1 MAGSQHHPPMAQ
13 RIARLLPTLTRAQR
27 RMADYVLAHPL
38 QAATQ
43 TIDELASA
51 LGVSVATANRF
62 ARALEFDGYPQFRAA
77 LVLGFE
83 SALALVDKVR
93 QQVGRPVGDAGVF
106 ALTLSEIGAN
116 VERTRRALDPES
128 CRQAVAAIGAAQR
141 IAIAGYGSSGWLAGL
156 LHRTLE
162 PYCRQVHLLASLEG
176 PGYGAR
182 VLSGLGPADLLI
194 AIAFPRYSADTVF
207 LARRAH
213 QAGVPL
219 LALTDKRSSPL
230 APLASV
236 SLYAASESSYFVNSE
251 CSTLALIEA
260 LASAVAHH
268 SRDPVQA
275 TGRLAAAAQPWLHG
289 TAQSR
294 LRPPP
299 ARDETPRPAA
309 RRRAAANAPS
319 QPSVKPSRKA
329 TP

>member
-116 VERTRRALDPES
+116 VERTRQALDPES

-162 PYCRQVHLLASLEG
+162 P
-176 PGYGAR
+176 
-182 VLSGLGPADLLI
+182 
-194 AIAFPRYSADTVF
+194 
-207 LARRAH
+207 
-213 QAGVPL
+213 
-219 LALTDKRSSPL
+219 
-230 APLASV
+230 
-236 SLYAASESSYFVNSE
+236 
-251 CSTLALIEA
+251 
-260 LASAVAHH
+260 
-268 SRDPVQA
+268 
-275 TGRLAAAAQPWLHG
+275 
-289 TAQSR
+289 
-294 LRPPP
+294 
-299 ARDETPRPAA
+299 
-309 RRRAAANAPS
+309 
-319 QPSVKPSRKA
+319 
-329 TP
+329 

>member
-1 MAGSQHHPPMAQ
+1 MAGSPHHPPMAQ

-43 TIDELASA
+43 TIDELATA

-62 ARALEFDGYPQFRAA
+62 ARALEFEGYPQFRAA

-83 SALALVDKVR
+83 SSLALVDKMR
-93 QQVGRPVGDAGVF
+93 QRVGQPVGDAGVF
-106 ALTLSEIGAN
+106 ALTLGEIGTN
-116 VERTRRALDPES
+116 IERTRQSLDADS
-128 CRQAVAAIGAAQR
+128 CQQAVAAISAAQR

-156 LHRTLE
+156 LHRALE
-162 PYCRQVHLLASLEG
+162 PHCRHVHLLASLEG

-182 VLSGLGPADLLI
+182 VLSGLSRADLLI
-194 AIAFPRYSADTVF
+194 AIGFPRYSADTVF

-213 QAGVPL
+213 EAGIPL

-236 SLYAASESSYFVNSE
+236 TLYAASESTYFANSE
-251 CSTLALIEA
+251 SSTLALIEA
-260 LASAVAHH
+260 LSSAVAHR
-268 SRDPVQA
+268 SRDSVRA
-275 TGRLAAAAQPWLHG
+275 ASRLAAAAQPWLHG
-289 TAQSR
+289 TPESR

-299 ARDETPRPAA
+299 EFDPVQHAAPRIP
-309 RRRAAANAPS
+309 RKRPS
-319 QPSVKPSRKA
+319 KPSPRKA

>member
-1 MAGSQHHPPMAQ
+1 MRKLLEFIRSVYVVVLFVVLEAIAISYYAHSTYYTQ
-13 RIARLLPTLTRAQR
+13 ARLLAP
-27 RMADYVLAHPL
+27 
-38 QAATQ
+38 AAGHWLGT
-43 TIDELASA
+43 DE
-51 LGVSVATANRF
+51 
-62 ARALEFDGYPQFRAA
+62 
-77 LVLGFE
+77 
-83 SALALVDKVR
+83 
-93 QQVGRPVGDAGVF
+93 VGRDILARIVHGARISLPVAF
-106 ALTLSEIGAN
+106 ATI
-116 VERTRRALDPES
+116 
-128 CRQAVAAIGAAQR
+128 AIATVVGGLLG
-141 IAIAGYGSSGWLAGL
+141 AIAGYGSSGWLAGL

-299 ARDETPRPAA
+299 ACDETPRPAA

>member
-83 SALALVDKVR
+83 SAL
-93 QQVGRPVGDAGVF
+93 VGDAGVF

-116 VERTRRALDPES
+116 VERTRQALDAES

-251 CSTLALIEA
+251 CSTLALI
-260 LASAVAHH
+260 
-268 SRDPVQA
+268 
-275 TGRLAAAAQPWLHG
+275 
-289 TAQSR
+289 
-294 LRPPP
+294 
-299 ARDETPRPAA
+299 
-309 RRRAAANAPS
+309 
-319 QPSVKPSRKA
+319 
-329 TP
+329 